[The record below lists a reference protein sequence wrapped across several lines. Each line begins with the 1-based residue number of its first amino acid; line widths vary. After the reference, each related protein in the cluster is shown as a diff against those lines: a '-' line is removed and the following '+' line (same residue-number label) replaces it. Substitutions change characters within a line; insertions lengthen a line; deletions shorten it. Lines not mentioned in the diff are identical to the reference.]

1 MKNVINNRVGLSFA
15 LRCMY
20 LLVNV
25 KCNPNS
31 SLKERIKLKLQFSV
45 ILKTETFNTFLL
57 KNCLNWIIMK
67 NIKALFSIWLEG
79 NITYAL
85 DESID
90 WAALLIAIFKVFS
103 WLKPRLLIQVFTNCW
118 STKKFWSLD
127 FFLWILEY
135 ISYYNL
141 ISRRRQSF
149 SIV

>member
-25 KCNPNS
+25 KCNPNRD

-45 ILKTETFNTFLL
+45 ILKAETFNTFLL
-57 KNCLNWIIMK
+57 KNYLNWIIMK

-79 NITYAL
+79 SITYAL

-90 WAALLIAIFKVFS
+90 WAALLIASLKIFPR
-103 WLKPRLLIQVFTNCW
+103 LKPRLFIRVFTNCW
-118 STKKFWSLD
+118 STKKSSD
-127 FFLWILEY
+127 RWI
-135 ISYYNL
+135 
-141 ISRRRQSF
+141 F
-149 SIV
+149 SCGF

>member
-25 KCNPNS
+25 KCNPNRD
-31 SLKERIKLKLQFSV
+31 SLKERIKLKLQFSG
-45 ILKTETFNTFLL
+45 ILKAETFNTFLL
-57 KNCLNWIIMK
+57 KNYLNWIIMK

-79 NITYAL
+79 SITYAL
-85 DESID
+85 DESMD

-118 STKKFWSLD
+118 STKKVLMAG
-127 FFLWILEY
+127 FFPVDSGVYIL
-135 ISYYNL
+135 L
-141 ISRRRQSF
+141 
-149 SIV
+149 

>member
-25 KCNPNS
+25 KCNPNRD

-45 ILKTETFNTFLL
+45 ILKAETFNTFLL

-79 NITYAL
+79 SITYAL
-85 DESID
+85 DESMD
-90 WAALLIAIFKVFS
+90 WAALLIEIFKVFS

-118 STKKFWSLD
+118 STKKSSDRWIFSCGFWS
-127 FFLWILEY
+127 IY
-135 ISYYNL
+135 PTI
-141 ISRRRQSF
+141 I
-149 SIV
+149 

>member
-1 MKNVINNRVGLSFA
+1 MKNVINNRVELSFA

-67 NIKALFSIWLEG
+67 NIKALFSIWLEESV
-79 NITYAL
+79 TYAL
-85 DESID
+85 HESID
-90 WAALLIAIFKVFS
+90 WAALLIASLKIFPR
-103 WLKPRLLIQVFTNCW
+103 LKPRLFIRVFTNCW
-118 STKKFWSLD
+118 STKKSSDRWIFSCGFWS
-127 FFLWILEY
+127 IY
-135 ISYYNL
+135 PTI
-141 ISRRRQSF
+141 I
-149 SIV
+149 